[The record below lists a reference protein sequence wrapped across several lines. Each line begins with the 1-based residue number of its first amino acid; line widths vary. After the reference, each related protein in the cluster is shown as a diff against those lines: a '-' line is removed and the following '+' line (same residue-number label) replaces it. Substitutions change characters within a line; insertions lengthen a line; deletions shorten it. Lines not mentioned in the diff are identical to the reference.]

1 MEKAQITFAEFMTEK
16 MYTESFLFKISEIK
30 SLKKG
35 IKETRKSLDRGY
47 QIDHAGKKYYW
58 NDIFRSNPNGKRM
71 VRAYETKEEWIAA
84 EQEWIRY
91 AEEEISMEETEIRG
105 YWDEYMEYAESEDLD
120 MKKEM
125 KAFAKK
131 AKKTMK
137 MINALKKQLGGCENC
152 PLEKICPEDRNND
165 FMNKCTDI
173 WFQFFNSKD
182 MVTFY
187 EPMILW

>member
-1 MEKAQITFAEFMTEK
+1 MEKDPITFAEFMTGK

-47 QIDHAGKKYYW
+47 QIDHDW
-58 NDIFRSNPNGKRM
+58 NDIFRSNPNGEGM

-105 YWDEYMEYAESEDLD
+105 Y
-120 MKKEM
+120 
-125 KAFAKK
+125 
-131 AKKTMK
+131 
-137 MINALKKQLGGCENC
+137 
-152 PLEKICPEDRNND
+152 
-165 FMNKCTDI
+165 
-173 WFQFFNSKD
+173 
-182 MVTFY
+182 
-187 EPMILW
+187 

>member
-47 QIDHAGKKYYW
+47 QIDHAGKKYDW
-58 NDIFRSNPNGKRM
+58 NDIFRSNPNGEGM
-71 VRAYETKEEWIAA
+71 V
-84 EQEWIRY
+84 RY

-125 KAFAKK
+125 KAFAEK
-131 AKKTMK
+131 AKKIMK
-137 MINALKKQLGGCENC
+137 MINALKKQLDGCENC
-152 PLEKICPEDRNND
+152 PLEKICPEDKNND

>member
-47 QIDHAGKKYYW
+47 QIDHAGKKYDW
-58 NDIFRSNPNGKRM
+58 NDILRSNPNGEGM

-125 KAFAKK
+125 KAFAEK
-131 AKKTMK
+131 AKKDGFLVK
-137 MINALKKQLGGCENC
+137 MFTNGINFNRVKELDG
-152 PLEKICPEDRNND
+152 IVD
-165 FMNKCTDI
+165 DI
-173 WFQFFNSKD
+173 TISYRDSSSLRYIQSEWKS
-182 MVTFY
+182 Y
-187 EPMILW
+187 

>member
-1 MEKAQITFAEFMTEK
+1 MEKAQITFTEFMTGK
-16 MYTESFLFKISEIK
+16 MYTESFLFKISEVK
-30 SLKKG
+30 SLEKG

-58 NDIFRSNPNGKRM
+58 NDIFRSNPNGKGM

-91 AEEEISMEETEIRG
+91 AEEEISMEEKEIRG
-105 YWDEYMEYAESEDLD
+105 YWDEYMEYTESEDLD

-131 AKKTMK
+131 AKK
-137 MINALKKQLGGCENC
+137 I
-152 PLEKICPEDRNND
+152 I
-165 FMNKCTDI
+165 
-173 WFQFFNSKD
+173 FFSGSP
-182 MVTFY
+182 Y
-187 EPMILW
+187 